1 MNEPLQFQVD
11 EHVARVFPELRVGL
25 LRVSLPPG
33 WAWQSPPEEADH
45 DLPSLHGITQDNLAE
60 HPAIRNWREAFRLQG
75 LKPSDWRSSIEALV
89 RRLLKKQGIRC
100 GIPFVDLYNHVSM
113 KTLVPMGAYDL
124 SAFAHPTLVLRK
136 IVPDDVFE
144 SFDGKV
150 LDAGKTPSAIVYAS
164 RNEVVCFGF
173 NYRDAAR
180 TAVSADSRDIV
191 LTFDCVSASQYR
203 AQDAALAEFRAVA
216 CASSM
221 RCGDPIFADVR
232 TSATNGISLPP
243 LKAL

>member
-11 EHVARVFPELRVGL
+11 EYVARLFPELRVGL
-25 LRVSLPPG
+25 LRVSLPPS
-33 WAWQSPPEEADH
+33 WVCESPPDEADH
-45 DLPSLHGITQDNLAE
+45 DLPSLHGITQDNLTE
-60 HPAIRNWREAFRLQG
+60 HPAIKNWREAFRLQG

-100 GIPFVDLYNHVSM
+100 GIPFVDFYNQVSM

-124 SAFAHPTLVLRK
+124 SAFVHPTLILRK
-136 IVPDDVFE
+136 IAPDDVFE
-144 SFDGKV
+144 SFDGKA

-180 TAVSADSRDIV
+180 TAVAAGSKDIV
-191 LTFDCVSASQYR
+191 LTFDCVSASQYQ
-203 AQDAALAEFRAVA
+203 AQDAALAAVRAMA
-216 CASSM
+216 AASSM
-221 RCGDPIFADVR
+221 RCGDPVFADAR
-232 TSATNGISLPP
+232 MGGTDGISLAP